1 MFEMATPTPTPAP
14 LLSPAARA
22 RRRGS
27 LAPRPVP
34 PQQVLKTQRKLNW
47 KRFFLKEV
55 SFYVYSSPF
64 KDTGLNYLGPQTG
77 KNFSLSTA
85 ILQDPMVEFQCGI
98 QNREGP
104 L

>member
-1 MFEMATPTPTPAP
+1 MPRHRRPAP
-14 LLSPAARA
+14 TSAENTKKAQLE
-22 RRRGS
+22 
-27 LAPRPVP
+27 
-34 PQQVLKTQRKLNW
+34 T
-47 KRFFLKEV
+47 FIFLKEV

-64 KDTGLNYLGPQTG
+64 NDTGLNYLGPQTG

-85 ILQDPMVEFQCGI
+85 VLQDPRLVEFHCGI